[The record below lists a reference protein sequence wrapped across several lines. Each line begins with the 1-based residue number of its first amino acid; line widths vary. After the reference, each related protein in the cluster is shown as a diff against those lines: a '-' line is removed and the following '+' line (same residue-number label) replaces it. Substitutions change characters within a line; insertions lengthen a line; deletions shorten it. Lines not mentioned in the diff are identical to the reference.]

1 MTDEEKAENS
11 NTDAQNPDD
20 SFDYEKLLNRAWDS
34 LPDSVK
40 EHSRFTV
47 PDVDALAE
55 GNTTVVRNFA
65 DIAGILNREPNH
77 IFSYL
82 LKELGTAGVIEG
94 RRAVFKGRVPPR
106 QISQKIESYTNT
118 FVLCSECQKPD
129 TQIVKEGRTQILQCE
144 ACGGHR
150 PIKVKKGARKIEL
163 SAVREGAEVDVLITD
178 IGKQGDGV
186 AKEGGYTIFVAGV
199 AKGARV
205 KIQIDR
211 IQGRIAFGRK
221 VRDI

>member
-1 MTDEEKAENS
+1 MTDEEKTENS
-11 NTDAQNPDD
+11 NKDPQNHDD
-20 SFDYEKLLNRAWDS
+20 DFDYEKLLNRAWGD

-40 EHSRFTV
+40 EHSRFSV
-47 PDVDALAE
+47 PNVDALAE

-65 DIAGILNREPNH
+65 DIASILNREPSH
-77 IFSYL
+77 LISYL
-82 LKELGTAGVIEG
+82 LKELGTAGVLEG
-94 RRAVFKGRVPPR
+94 RRVVFKGRVSPR
-106 QISQKIESYTNT
+106 QIGQKIESYTKT

-129 TQIVKEGRTQILQCE
+129 TRIVKEGRTQILQCE

-150 PIKVKKGARKIEL
+150 PIKVKKGGRKTEL

-186 AKEGGYTIFVAGV
+186 AKEGGYTIFIAGV

-205 KIQIDR
+205 KIKIDR